1 MSVRVIFVIEMN
13 NNCIENSNYRTIRYS
28 IQNSYQ
34 NFTRTDEL
42 KTH

>member
-13 NNCIENSNYRTIRYS
+13 NNCIENSNHRAIRFS

-42 KTH
+42 ITH